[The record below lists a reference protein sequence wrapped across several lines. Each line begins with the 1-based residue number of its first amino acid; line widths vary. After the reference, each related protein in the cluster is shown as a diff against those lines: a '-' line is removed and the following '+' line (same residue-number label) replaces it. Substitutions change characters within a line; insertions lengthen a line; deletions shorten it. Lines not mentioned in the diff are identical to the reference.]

1 MAVEAFAPAKLN
13 LYLHVGPP
21 MADGRHPLDSL
32 AAFADI
38 GDDLAAAPADGLS
51 LRIDGPFGA
60 ALAADPDNLV
70 LRAARALAQAAGR
83 EPNAALRLTKRLPIA
98 SGIGGGSADAA
109 AALRALSALWS
120 LNLPADAL
128 EAIAA
133 GLGADVPV
141 CVGSRPS
148 VMTGTGETLAPAP
161 ALPAEVGVVLV
172 NPGVAA
178 PTGPVYR
185 VFDALTPGRADFAAP
200 ALPAAVPD
208 LDALVGLLKARRN
221 DLETAATALVP
232 PIADVLAA
240 LRTAPGVRL
249 ARMSGSG
256 ATCFG
261 LAPDRARAEA
271 AAAAIAG
278 RHPGWWVAAG
288 LLLG

>member
-109 AALRALSALWS
+109 ATLRALSALWS

-128 EAIAA
+128 EAVAA

-161 ALPAEVGVVLV
+161 VLPAGVGVVLV

-185 VFDALTPGRADFAAP
+185 AFDALTPGRADFAAP

-208 LDALVGLLKARRN
+208 LDALVGLLEARRN

-240 LRTAPGVRL
+240 LRTAHGVRL

-271 AAAAIAG
+271 AAAAMAG

-288 LLLG
+288 VLLG

>member
-1 MAVEAFAPAKLN
+1 VAVEAFAPAKLN